1 MEKLKLSY
9 VKPLAF
15 VKVHTTGLNS
25 SNDRIIEI
33 SITRVEIDG
42 SSKNGTRLVNPGIP
56 IPPEDS
62 KISGITDEMI
72 KGKPTFKD
80 VAEGLS
86 KFLDGC
92 DFVGFNI
99 INFDLKFLSE
109 EFNRAGIEF
118 TLMGRKVIDLANIYH
133 TMEPRDLTA
142 AYLFYCGKN
151 FEGKIG
157 STTTNSIYSEIMNNM
172 LHKYVGSERTDKAGK
187 VQKVEATI
195 DSINNIFNK
204 NKKQLDLEGII
215 VLNDAGRPVFS
226 IGKCKG
232 QLVSEALLKDPQY
245 YEWIIDVSTWP
256 ADTKM
261 VVKKIVEK
269 AKAASL
275 AK

>member
-15 VKVHTTGLNS
+15 VKVHTTGLNPS
-25 SNDRIIEI
+25 TDRIIEI
-33 SITRVEIDG
+33 SITRVETDG
-42 SSKNGTRLVNPGIP
+42 SSKNGTRLVNPEMSIP
-56 IPPEDS
+56 AEAS
-62 KISGITDEMI
+62 KINGISDEMV
-72 KGKPTFKD
+72 KGKPSFKE
-80 VAEGLS
+80 VAEGLN

-109 EFNRAGIEF
+109 EFNRAGLEF

-133 TMEPRDLTA
+133 AMEPRDLTA
-142 AYLFYCGKN
+142 AYTFYCDKE
-151 FEGKIG
+151 FKEK
-157 STTTNSIYSEIMNNM
+157 TNSGTITGMYFEIMNSM
-172 LHKYVGSERTDKAGK
+172 IGKYVGSERTDKTGK
-187 VQKVEATI
+187 VQKIEATI

-215 VLNDAGRPVFS
+215 TLNESGRPVFS
-226 IGKCKG
+226 VGKCKG

-245 YEWIIDVSTWP
+245 CEWIVDVSTWP